1 MFTTST
7 HCIYTVYIT
16 QNMKKTNQMRPFALN
31 QSPAQCDGVWCKVTN
46 QFIDKQFH
54 LWWAISHHT
63 DNFCSGKKRQ
73 PQICLNYYCCYSWEA
88 LIQFF
93 WDGPA
98 RLLSLGSVQLMASY
112 KTAPG
117 SHSAHIKKSSTRPCH
132 FLGCIIKIS
141 QCSENRVY
149 VITE

>member
-16 QNMKKTNQMRPFALN
+16 QNMKKQIRCDHSLSTRAQRNVMASDAKSQISSLTNSFTSDEPSVITLTIFAL
-31 QSPAQCDGVWCKVTN
+31 
-46 QFIDKQFH
+46 
-54 LWWAISHHT
+54 
-63 DNFCSGKKRQ
+63 GK
-73 PQICLNYYCCYSWEA
+73 NYYCCYSWEA